1 MTRLSKRAGPLLAA
15 VLLLAFWLR
24 LFRIGYQSIWGD
36 EAYSIWRSSLPLL
49 EIPGQV
55 ARTGD
60 LAPVYYFML
69 HFWQGLT
76 GSSELAVR
84 FLSLTFGIL
93 ALPLAFK
100 VMERLH
106 SREAGLFAA
115 LIGAVSPFWVYYAQE
130 TKMYAQMAFTVLLS
144 AYLFLRIFED
154 ERRRSRWAYVAYGVA
169 GAAAVYTHYF
179 AIFAI
184 LAQGTYLLTS
194 QRLRSG
200 LRPWLAAQAVAV
212 ALFLPWAIFAASSLA
227 WAGSSVKR
235 GSISLADIGSQV
247 LQAFAVGASLKGD
260 LVPWVLASALA
271 LLLLGFLATSSQARL
286 YLLLGLAL
294 PILGVYGISFL
305 PHPGWARYF
314 MAASPAYY
322 GLVAA
327 GLAFLYRKHFM
338 LAALALLVLA
348 PSGLSLANYYFDP
361 QFARYDYRAQVQAI
375 SASSS
380 PQDGVIVNGPEAFP
394 AFFYYFDNRL
404 PAYVLPSRNV
414 TSPSQIQAFLG
425 GLKHSGLWL
434 VKYMPPDFDGANAIE
449 GWLRRNAFP
458 LQTKWVENVTF
469 TYFSFPEDN
478 AQPKPG
484 EWGPATFENGIKL
497 LGYQAR
503 VLPWGDRNLLQVT
516 LLWQADRKVEQPYTV
531 FVHAVDGAGQQ
542 LGQGDSEPV
551 GGLSPTTTWKP
562 GEMVLDRHG
571 AALPQAFR
579 KEGSRLEVGIYD
591 LKSGK
596 RLQVLDEKGQ
606 AGGTAL
612 VLPLP

>member
-1 MTRLSKRAGPLLAA
+1 MTKLSKRAGLLLAV

-36 EAYSIWRSSLPLL
+36 EAYSIWRSGLPLL

-55 ARTGD
+55 AKTGD
-60 LAPVYYFML
+60 LAPFYYFIL

-84 FLSLTFGIL
+84 FLSLFFGIL

-115 LIGAVSPFWVYYAQE
+115 VIGAVSPFWVYYAQE

-144 AYLFLRIFED
+144 TYLFLRIFES
-154 ERRRSRWAYVAYGVA
+154 ERSRSRWAYIAYGIA
-169 GAAAVYTHYF
+169 CAAAVYTHYF
-179 AIFAI
+179 AMFAI
-184 LAQGTYLLTS
+184 LAQGAYLLTS
-194 QRLRSG
+194 RRLQSS
-200 LRPWLAAQAVAV
+200 LRPWLAAQAVAL
-212 ALFLPWAIFAASSLA
+212 ACFLPWAIFAGSGLA

-235 GSISLADIGSQV
+235 GSISLTDIGSQV
-247 LQAFAVGASLKGD
+247 LQAFAVGASLKGE

-271 LLLLGFLATSSQARL
+271 LVVLGFLAASNKARL

-294 PILGVYGISFL
+294 PILGVYAISFL
-305 PHPGWARYF
+305 PHQGWARYF
-314 MAASPAYY
+314 MAASPAFY
-322 GLVAA
+322 GLIAA

-338 LAALALLVLA
+338 FAALTLLVVA
-348 PSGLSLANYYFDP
+348 PSGVSLANYYFDP
-361 QFARYDYRAQVQAI
+361 QFARYDYRSQVQAI
-375 SASSS
+375 SKSSS
-380 PQDGVIVNGPEAFP
+380 PQDGVIANGPEAFP
-394 AFFYYFDNRL
+394 AFFYYSDNRL
-404 PAYVLPSRNV
+404 PVYVLPSRRASNPFQV
-414 TSPSQIQAFLG
+414 QAFLA

-449 GWLRRNAFP
+449 GWLRRNSYP

-469 TYFSFPEDN
+469 TYFSLPQDNVLPE
-478 AQPKPG
+478 PG

-503 VLPWGDRNLLQVT
+503 VLPWGDRSLLQVA
-516 LLWQADRKVEQPYTV
+516 LLWQTDKKVEQPYTV
-531 FVHAVDGAGQQ
+531 FVHAVDGANRQV
-542 LGQGDSEPV
+542 GQGDSEPV

-562 GEMVLDRHG
+562 GEPVLDRHG
-571 AALPQAFR
+571 AALPPAFQ
-579 KEGSRLEVGIYD
+579 KEGSRLEVGLYD

-596 RLQVLDEKGQ
+596 RLQVLDDEGQ
-606 AGGTAL
+606 PGGTAL